1 MDINEIKKGENE
13 FTEFKKSVPEKSI
26 KYMKT
31 VVAFANG
38 RGGKIIFGVENNT
51 CEIIGVP
58 QKEIFTIIDSITNAI
73 SDSCEPKIIPSI
85 SLKNINDKTIIIV
98 EILKGMQ
105 SPYYIK
111 SEGIQNGT
119 YQRIG
124 ATTRNVEAYTLKEL
138 ILEGSGRSFDSI
150 PINSQKLTEKEIDE
164 TCKLITSYTRKRAEN
179 DIEKKSIKKLSKN
192 QLISWGI
199 IVEKNNKYIP
209 TYAYNLLSGLPLPS
223 GFSEIQCGVFKGKS
237 RAVFLDRKTY
247 SGPIYEQIDDAYNFV
262 LRNRCKS
269 KRLI

>member
-209 TYAYNLLSGLPLPS
+209 TYAYNLLSGQPLPS

-247 SGPIYEQIDDAYNFV
+247 SGPIYEQIDEAYNFV
-262 LRNRCKS
+262 LRNGSKG